1 MTGAPGIS
9 PDVARSAPLEGLAGE
24 RIVSATPRDV
34 AAVVA
39 TWIAANA
46 RKAFSDHGSFAIALS
61 GGSTPRLL
69 NEALAGPE
77 WQGRMNW
84 EWWNVYFADER
95 ACAPDDPSSNYHFA
109 ETSLLSHVPIEP
121 ARVHRMEAERPD
133 LDEAAAEYSDL
144 LASTLPLGPSGAP
157 RLDVIL
163 LGLGENGHTASL
175 FPGTPALRVTD
186 RWATRGLADYEPVDR
201 ITLTYPAINAA
212 AAVGFMVTG
221 SAKRAALAATA
232 RGEVPAAGVH
242 PDAGTLVWF
251 LDSAAAS
258 ADAPTAVEPSA

>member
-1 MTGAPGIS
+1 
-9 PDVARSAPLEGLAGE
+9 VAGSTSLDGLVGE
-24 RIVSATPRDV
+24 RIVSETPQGV
-34 AAVVA
+34 AAAVA

-46 RKAFSDHGSFAIALS
+46 RKAYGDHGSFSIALS

-69 NEALAGPE
+69 NETLAGPE
-77 WQGRMNW
+77 WHGRMNW

-95 ACAPDDPSSNYHFA
+95 ACPPDDPASNYHFA
-109 ETSLLSHVPIEP
+109 ETTLLSHVPIGS
-121 ARVHRMEAERPD
+121 ARVHRMDAERSD
-133 LDEAAAEYSDL
+133 LDAAAADYADL
-144 LASTLPLGPSGAP
+144 LASTLPRGPSGAP

-221 SAKRAALAATA
+221 AAKRAALAATA
-232 RGEVPAAGVH
+232 RGEVPASGVH
-242 PDAGTLVWF
+242 PDAGTVVWF
-251 LDSAAAS
+251 LDSAAAEPDIR
-258 ADAPTAVEPSA
+258 AAVEPSA